1 METIMNETSMFVMV
15 GVALIGTLLGY
26 LVRVMIAKRAHNS
39 AEQQAKLLLEEA
51 EKNAESRKKELLLEA
66 KDKIF
71 DERKQFDKEIRER
84 NNELQQMQRRLVQ
97 KEDSLDKK
105 IDTLDK
111 REKTLGE
118 KEEESKNLQR
128 ELQDAKKEHLY
139 ALEKVAELSARDA
152 KQQLINEMLGEAREE
167 AVPLIQKIEEEARE
181 EAEQKSRAILITSLE
196 RNAVEVATEKFIT
209 TVSLPSDD
217 MKGRIIG
224 REGRNIRSFE
234 SITGVD
240 LIIDDTPDVVVISS
254 FDPYRRE
261 IARLSLEKLVQDGR
275 IHPTR
280 IEEIVNKVQSD
291 INLEIVEAGKQACQ
305 DLKVN
310 LPRGMYP
317 YIGRLKYRTSYGQ
330 NVYKHSI
337 EVANLGG
344 MLAGELNIDIN
355 TVKIACLLHD
365 IGKTIKSTGEGG
377 HAILGAEVA
386 RKFGLPEQV
395 VNAIACHHGEEEC
408 KFIEGSIVMLCDAIS
423 AARPGARRESFDD
436 YIKRLQQLEELSLSC
451 EGIDKAFAIQAGR
464 EVRVFATPDKI
475 SDEQAYITAREIA
488 KKIEDNM
495 QYPGQIKVTLIR
507 ETRVTEYAK

>member
-1 METIMNETSMFVMV
+1 MEQSTAMLVII
-15 GVALIGTLLGY
+15 GVALLGILMGY
-26 LVRVMIAKRAHNS
+26 LARVSVAGKALNS
-39 AEQQAKLLLEEA
+39 AERQAQSILEDA
-51 EKNAESRKKELLLEA
+51 EKSAESRKKEVLLEA

-71 DERKQFDKEIRER
+71 EERKQFDKEIRER

-105 IDTLDK
+105 LDTLEK
-111 REKTLGE
+111 REKSLGD
-118 KEEESKNLQR
+118 KEEANKTLQL
-128 ELQDAKKEHLY
+128 ELQDAKKEHLQE
-139 ALEKVAELSARDA
+139 LEKVAKLSAHEA
-152 KQQLINEMLGEAREE
+152 KQQLIDGLVHDARIE

-181 EAEQKSRAILITSLE
+181 EAEQKSKAILVSSLE
-196 RNAVEVATEKFIT
+196 RNAVELATEKFIT
-209 TVSLPSDD
+209 TVNLPSDD

-234 SITGVD
+234 SITGTD
-240 LIIDDTPDVVVISS
+240 LIIDDTPEIVVISS

-261 IARLSLEKLVQDGR
+261 IARISLEKLVQDGR

-280 IEEIVNKVQSD
+280 IEEIVNKVQND

-305 DLKVN
+305 ELKLN
-310 LPRGMYP
+310 LPRGLYP

-337 EVANLGG
+337 EVANIGG
-344 MLAGELNIDIN
+344 MIAGELKLDVNS
-355 TVKIACLLHD
+355 VKIACLLHD

-386 RKFGLPEQV
+386 RKFGLSDAI

-408 KFIEGSIVMLCDAIS
+408 RYVEGSIVMLCDAIS

-475 SDEQAYITAREIA
+475 SDEQAYATAREIA
-488 KKIEDNM
+488 QKIEDNM

>member
-1 METIMNETSMFVMV
+1 MEQITTASSFIMIVVT
-15 GVALIGTLLGY
+15 LIGIFIGY
-26 LVRVMIAKRAHNS
+26 AIRLVIAKTSVTS
-39 AEQQAKLLLEEA
+39 AENRAKEIVVEA
-51 EKNAESRKKELLLEA
+51 SKNAEARQKELILEA
-66 KDKIF
+66 KDRIF
-71 DERKQFDKEIRER
+71 EERKVFDKESRER

-97 KEDSLDKK
+97 KED
-105 IDTLDK
+105 TLDRKLDTIEK
-111 REKTLGE
+111 RDKDLLR
-118 KEEESKNLQR
+118 KEDESKNLQK
-128 ELQDAKKEHLY
+128 ELQDAKKEHLQ
-139 ALEKVAELSARDA
+139 ALEKVAELSAQEA
-152 KQQLINEMLGEAREE
+152 KRQVIESITNEAKAE

-181 EAEQKSRAILITSLE
+181 EADQKVKAILVTSLE

-209 TVSLPSDD
+209 TVNLPSDD

-240 LIIDDTPDVVVISS
+240 LIIDDTPEVVVISS

-261 IARLSLEKLVQDGR
+261 IARLALEKLVQDGR
-275 IHPTR
+275 IQPTR
-280 IEEIVNKVQSD
+280 IEEVVNKIQND
-291 INLEIVEAGKQACQ
+291 INLDIVEAGKQACQ
-305 DLKVN
+305 DLKLN
-310 LPRGMYP
+310 LPRGIYP

-337 EVANLGG
+337 EVANIGG
-344 MLAGELNIDIN
+344 MLAGELNIDIES
-355 TVKIACLLHD
+355 VKIACLLHD
-365 IGKTIKSTGEGG
+365 IGKTIKATGEGG

-386 RKFGLPEQV
+386 RKFGLPDRI

-464 EVRVFATPDKI
+464 EVRVFATPEKI
-475 SDEQAYITAREIA
+475 SDEQAYLTAKEIA
-488 KKIEDNM
+488 KKIEANM

>member
-1 METIMNETSMFVMV
+1 MNQITTGSLIVMV
-15 GVALIGTLLGY
+15 GVALIGILFGY
-26 LVRVMIAKRAHNS
+26 LIRVIIAKKSYHS
-39 AEQQAKLLLEEA
+39 AEQKAKTVLEDA
-51 EKNAESRKKELLLEA
+51 KKHAESRKKEILLEA

-71 DERKQFDKEIRER
+71 EERKQFDRETRER

-97 KEDSLDKK
+97 KEDSFDKK
-105 IDTLDK
+105 LDTLEK
-111 REKTLGE
+111 REKNLKD
-118 KEEESKNLQR
+118 KEEENNNLQKA
-128 ELQDAKKEHLY
+128 LLDAKKEHLQ
-139 ALEKVAELSARDA
+139 ALEKVAELSAQEA
-152 KQQLINEMLGEAREE
+152 KQQLIDEILEDVRAES
-167 AVPLIQKIEEEARE
+167 VPLIQKIEEEARE
-181 EAEQKSRAILITSLE
+181 EAEQKAKAILVTSLE
-196 RNAVEVATEKFIT
+196 RNAVEIATEKFIT
-209 TVSLPSDD
+209 TVNLPSDD

-240 LIIDDTPDVVVISS
+240 LIIDDTPEIVVISS

-261 IARLSLEKLVQDGR
+261 IARIALEKLVQDGR

-280 IEEIVNKVQSD
+280 IEEIVNKVQND

-305 DLKVN
+305 DLKLN
-310 LPRGMYP
+310 LPRGLYP

-337 EVANLGG
+337 EVANIGG
-344 MLAGELNIDIN
+344 MLAGELKIDIN
-355 TVKIACLLHD
+355 SVKIACLLHD

-386 RKFGLPEQV
+386 RKFGLSEQV

-408 KFIEGSIVMLCDAIS
+408 KYVEGSIVMLCDAIS

-451 EGIDKAFAIQAGR
+451 EGVEKAFAIQAGR
-464 EVRVFATPDKI
+464 EVRVFVVPDKV
-475 SDEQAYITAREIA
+475 SDEQAYIIAREIA

-507 ETRVTEYAK
+507 EMRVIEYAK

>member
-1 METIMNETSMFVMV
+1 MDNMTTGSIFVMI
-15 GVALIGTLLGY
+15 GVAFIGILLGY
-26 LVRVMIAKRAHNS
+26 LIRVILATRACNS
-39 AEQQAKLLLEEA
+39 AEQKAKYLLEEA
-51 EKNAESRKKELLLEA
+51 EKNAESRKKEILLEA

-71 DERKQFDKEIRER
+71 EERKQFDRETRER

-97 KEDSLDKK
+97 KEDSLEKK
-105 IDTLDK
+105 LDGLEK
-111 REKTLGE
+111 REKTLSD
-118 KEEESKNLQR
+118 KEEENKNLQL
-128 ELQDAKKEHLY
+128 ELKEAKKEHLH
-139 ALEKVAELSARDA
+139 ALEKVAELSAHDA
-152 KQQLINEMLGEAREE
+152 KQQIIAEVVDEAKAD

-181 EAEQKSRAILITSLE
+181 EAEQKAKAILVTSLE
-196 RNAVEVATEKFIT
+196 RNAVELATEKFIT
-209 TVSLPSDD
+209 TVNLPNDD

-240 LIIDDTPDVVVISS
+240 LIIDDTPEIVVISS

-280 IEEIVNKVQSD
+280 IEEIVNKIQND

-305 DLKVN
+305 DLKLN
-310 LPRGMYP
+310 LPRGLYP

-337 EVANLGG
+337 EVANIGG
-344 MLAGELNIDIN
+344 MIAGELKIDVN
-355 TVKIACLLHD
+355 SVKIACLLHD

-386 RKFGLPEQV
+386 RKFGLSEQI

-408 KFIEGSIVMLCDAIS
+408 KFVEGSIVMLCDAIS

-464 EVRVFATPDKI
+464 EVRVFATPEKI

>member
-1 METIMNETSMFVMV
+1 MNQLTTGSSILMII
-15 GVALIGTLLGY
+15 VALLIGILSGY
-26 LVRVMIAKRAHNS
+26 LIRLIIAQLSSKSVEQRTKR
-39 AEQQAKLLLEEA
+39 LLEDT
-51 EKNAESRKKELLLEA
+51 EKNAESRKREIILEA
-66 KDKIF
+66 KDKVF
-71 DERKQFDKEIRER
+71 EERKQFDKESRER
-84 NNELQQMQRRLVQ
+84 NNEIQQMQRRLVQ
-97 KEDSLDKK
+97 KEDTLEKK
-105 IDTLDK
+105 FDTIEK
-111 REKTLGE
+111 REKSLTE
-118 KEEESKNLQR
+118 KEEESKNLQKD
-128 ELQDAKKEHLY
+128 LLDAKQEHLH
-139 ALEKVAELSARDA
+139 ALEKVAELSAHEA
-152 KQQLINEMLGEAREE
+152 KQQIISKIVDEARQE

-181 EAEQKSRAILITSLE
+181 EADQKAKAILVTSLE
-196 RNAVEVATEKFIT
+196 RNAVEIATEKFIT
-209 TVSLPSDD
+209 TVNLPSDD

-240 LIIDDTPDVVVISS
+240 LIIDDTPDIVVISS

-261 IARLSLEKLVQDGR
+261 IARIALDKLVQDGR

-280 IEEIVNKVQSD
+280 IEEVVNKIQND

-305 DLKVN
+305 ELKLN
-310 LPRGMYP
+310 LPRGLYP

-337 EVANLGG
+337 EVANIGG
-344 MLAGELNIDIN
+344 MIAGELNIDIESA
-355 TVKIACLLHD
+355 KIACLLHD

-386 RKFGLPEQV
+386 RKFGLSDRI

-408 KFIEGSIVMLCDAIS
+408 KYIEGSIVMLCDALS

-451 EGIDKAFAIQAGR
+451 EGVEKAFAIQAGR
-464 EVRVFATPDKI
+464 EVRVFVTPEKVT
-475 SDEQAYITAREIA
+475 DEQAYIIARDIA
-488 KKIEDNM
+488 KKIEDTM

-507 ETRVTEYAK
+507 EMRVTEYAK

>member
-1 METIMNETSMFVMV
+1 MEQVVTGISFITISL
-15 GVALIGTLLGY
+15 VALIGIVIGY
-26 LVRVMIAKRAHNS
+26 IVRVFIAQRSSSS
-39 AEQQAKLLLEEA
+39 AEQKVQKLLEDA
-51 EKNAESRKKELLLEA
+51 EKQAESRKKEILLEA

-71 DERKQFDKEIRER
+71 EERKQFDKEYRDR
-84 NNELQQMQRRLVQ
+84 QNDLQQMQRRLVQ
-97 KEDSLDKK
+97 KEDTLDKK
-105 IDTLDK
+105 TESI
-111 REKTLGE
+111 EKKERHLLQ
-118 KEEESKNLQR
+118 KEEEVQKLQK
-128 ELQDAKKEHLY
+128 ELLDAKQEHIKS
-139 ALEKVAELSARDA
+139 LEKVAGMTASDA
-152 KQQLINEMLGEAREE
+152 KQSLIDEILSEAHAE

-181 EAEQKSRAILITSLE
+181 EADQRARSILITSLE
-196 RNAVEVATEKFIT
+196 RNAVEVSTEKFIT
-209 TVSLPSDD
+209 TVNLPSDD

-234 SITGVD
+234 SISGVD
-240 LIIDDTPDVVVISS
+240 LIIDDTPEVVVISS

-261 IARLSLEKLVQDGR
+261 IARIALEKLVQDGR

-280 IEEIVNKVQSD
+280 IEEVVSKVQND
-291 INLEIVEAGKQACQ
+291 INIDIVEAGKQACQ

-310 LPRGMYP
+310 LPRGIYP

-337 EVANLGG
+337 EVANIAG
-344 MLAGELNIDIN
+344 MLAGELKID
-355 TVKIACLLHD
+355 VESAKIACLLHD

-377 HAILGAEVA
+377 HALLGAEIA
-386 RKFGLPEQV
+386 RKFGLPENI

-408 KFIEGSIVMLCDAIS
+408 RFIEGSLVMLCDAIS

-451 EGIDKAFAIQAGR
+451 EGVEKAYAIQAGR
-464 EVRVFATPDKI
+464 EVRVFVTAETVPD
-475 SDEQAYITAREIA
+475 ERAYIIAREIA

-507 ETRVTEYAK
+507 EMRVIEYAR